1 MDFLFSSNKK
11 REEEDK
17 NIFSINVT
25 VVIYES
31 DKHHSLLEHKIKF
44 VEKDDVFL
52 KFVGTEL
59 IGDTLVML

>member
-1 MDFLFSSNKK
+1 MDFLFSSGKK
-11 REEEDK
+11 EEGG

-31 DKHHSLLEHKIKF
+31 DKHHSLLEHKIMF
-44 VEKDDVFL
+44 EEKDGVFL